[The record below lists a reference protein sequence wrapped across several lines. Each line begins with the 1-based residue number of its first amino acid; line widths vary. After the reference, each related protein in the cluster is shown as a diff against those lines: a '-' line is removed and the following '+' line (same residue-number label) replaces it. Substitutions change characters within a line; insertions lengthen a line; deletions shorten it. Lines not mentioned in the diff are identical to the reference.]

1 MMTLRRCL
9 SLGRGAALAAVLTI
23 AAPVMATAA
32 ELLDGVR
39 LYEQGDYAG
48 AIEIWRP
55 LAEQGD
61 PNALFNMGQVYRLGR
76 GVETDPARAREFYE
90 RAAVQGHIAAQG
102 YLGTLLYFGEESLR
116 DVDAAIQWWRR
127 AASHGDA
134 GSQYMLGVLY
144 FNGDHVERDW
154 VQAYAWM
161 FLAVGNGLREAKDAE
176 ASMVAHLSAEQ
187 IAEGK
192 ALAPGLVTAAAPIAP
207 PVPSASL
214 EAAQPASPDRQ
225 NAESS
230 PSSPVSEPAAEP
242 AVAAAAE
249 PASPEPE
256 SPEPVVD
263 EGWLLQLASLSNETQ
278 AQATQQQLWQRHDA
292 VLGTID
298 YRLVEADLGDKGQF
312 VRVMAGP
319 IAGLDDAKALCARLR
334 EAGQGCFVRRAP

>member
-1 MMTLRRCL
+1 M
-9 SLGRGAALAAVLTI
+9 SLGRRAALAAALAV
-23 AAPVMATAA
+23 AAPALALAA
-32 ELLDGVR
+32 DLLDGVR

-48 AIEIWRP
+48 AIEIWQP
-55 LAEQGD
+55 LAEQND

-102 YLGTLLYFGEESLR
+102 YLGTLLYFGDESLR

-161 FLAVGNGLREAKDAE
+161 YLAVGNGLREAKDAE
-176 ASMVAHLSAEQ
+176 ASMLAHLSAEQ

-192 ALAPGLVTAAAPIAP
+192 ALAPGLVTAATPAAP

-214 EAAQPASPDRQ
+214 EAANPVAANQQTAASQPPSPDTEPPTP
-225 NAESS
+225 A
-230 PSSPVSEPAAEP
+230 PPAPEPAEAT
-242 AVAAAAE
+242 AAAPQAE
-249 PASPEPE
+249 M
-256 SPEPVVD
+256 
-263 EGWLLQLASLSNETQ
+263 EGWLLQLASLSNQAQ
-278 AQATQQQLWQRHDA
+278 AQATQERLWQRHGE
-292 VLGTID
+292 VLGAIG

-319 IAGLDDAKALCARLR
+319 VADLDGAKALCARLR